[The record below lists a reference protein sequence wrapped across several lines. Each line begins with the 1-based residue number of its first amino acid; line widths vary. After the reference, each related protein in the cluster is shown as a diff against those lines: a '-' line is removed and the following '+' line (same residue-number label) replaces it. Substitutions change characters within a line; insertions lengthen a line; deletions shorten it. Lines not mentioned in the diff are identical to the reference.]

1 MIGAVG
7 QVATLIG
14 FTAAILGVGASVLAL
29 RGRASVTSAVRLAA
43 LAAIAMVSANLV
55 MVSALVVHD
64 FSIRYVAQVGSRS
77 TPLLYTVAS
86 LWGAL
91 EGSILFWSGLLSAFL
106 LLFAVRARRR
116 SRDDLPA
123 ALGVLFAILAFF
135 TFIVLVPGSPWTPVS
150 PVPTDGPGPNPLL
163 ANHPLMAIHP
173 PLLYIGFVGLSVPFA
188 LTVAALLKGDLGD
201 EWLTATRRW
210 TLLPWA
216 SLSAGLILG
225 AWWAYAVLGWGG
237 YWAWDPVENMALVP
251 WLTTTAFLHSAMVT
265 KRRGI
270 LRGWNVALVVASFSL
285 TILATLV
292 TRSGVLN
299 SVHAFTQSPIGPLF
313 LVLFGTIAVGSV
325 TLVGLRYPTGARGEP
340 GLGTRAT
347 AFLVNNLLFVA
358 IAATVL
364 FGTLF
369 PLLAEALGG
378 RQVSVGAPYF
388 APVVRCACPVM

>member
-1 MIGAVG
+1 MIGVVG
-7 QVATLIG
+7 QAATLTG
-14 FTAAILGVGASVLAL
+14 FTAAILGVVASMLAL
-29 RGRASVTSAVRLAA
+29 RGRLPVTYAVRLAA
-43 LAAIAMVSANLV
+43 LAAAAMVAANLV
-55 MVSALVVHD
+55 MVVALVIHD
-64 FSIRYVAQVGSRS
+64 FSIRYVAQVGSLS

-106 LLFAVRARRR
+106 LLFAVRARGRT
-116 SRDDLPA
+116 RDDLPA

-225 AWWAYAVLGWGG
+225 TPCRPFRPG
-237 YWAWDPVENMALVP
+237 ER
-251 WLTTTAFLHSAMVT
+251 S
-265 KRRGI
+265 RR
-270 LRGWNVALVVASFSL
+270 A
-285 TILATLV
+285 
-292 TRSGVLN
+292 
-299 SVHAFTQSPIGPLF
+299 
-313 LVLFGTIAVGSV
+313 
-325 TLVGLRYPTGARGEP
+325 
-340 GLGTRAT
+340 
-347 AFLVNNLLFVA
+347 
-358 IAATVL
+358 
-364 FGTLF
+364 
-369 PLLAEALGG
+369 
-378 RQVSVGAPYF
+378 
-388 APVVRCACPVM
+388 